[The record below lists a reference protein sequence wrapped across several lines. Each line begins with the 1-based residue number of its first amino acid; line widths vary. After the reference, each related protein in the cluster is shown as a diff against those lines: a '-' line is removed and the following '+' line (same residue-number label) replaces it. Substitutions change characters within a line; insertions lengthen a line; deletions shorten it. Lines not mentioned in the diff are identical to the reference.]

1 MSTHDFSI
9 ANQAALA
16 AREDI
21 NDALQALASNSSSA
35 TAPASPFEKMW
46 WYDTSNN
53 ILKSYKGSGAWINVG
68 RFNQTSNEFEI
79 LDDTKVVTTSGT
91 SAGLLG
97 DQSTGTWTTGT
108 GTTESLVSPAKV
120 KAAIDQFAP
129 PSQSTAAYA
138 VGTYALAGDYGTGLH
153 DVGDT
158 VAGNTLFSWELYSS
172 SDLRSGTTSATAP
185 ATAEGQAQTSF
196 TGTWRW
202 MSAGIQAGTRSR
214 LGLVVRIS

>member
-21 NDALQALASNSSSA
+21 NNALQALASNSSSA

-53 ILKSYKGSGAWINVG
+53 ILKSYKGSGTWINVG

-108 GTTESLVSPAKV
+108 GTTESLVSPAKI
-120 KAAIDQFAP
+120 KAAIDTFAS
-129 PSQSTAAYA
+129 SQSTAAYA